1 MVAYHLYFHSYRHF
15 VNYRFPLLEL
25 CFAPLLQRKFLIFMK
40 KYWTIFKVNW
50 QVMLTY
56 RANIVL
62 WFLTAVVQTAF
73 LLYLWIAVYD
83 SGGKIGNYSFQELF
97 TYYVLQLIIYQV
109 ATTFISWDIIQEIK
123 DGNFSQY
130 LLKPVNYFK
139 WQFTSNLSFKA
150 AEIVFS
156 ISGLIIVVLA
166 AQRYLL
172 MPDSMLTLLHT
183 IVLTILSAILAFLL
197 EFIIGITAFWI
208 INAHNLRMLVSVF
221 NRFFSGSLIPLTL
234 LPGPLIIISQFLPF
248 PFLSYVPVQVYLGKI
263 NIGNAYAGMIFWIIF
278 MAIFAYYY
286 FKLSIK
292 RYEAVG
298 A

>member
-1 MVAYHLYFHSYRHF
+1 
-15 VNYRFPLLEL
+15 
-25 CFAPLLQRKFLIFMK
+25 MK

-62 WFLTAVVQTAF
+62 WFLTVVIQTVF
-73 LLYLWIAVYD
+73 ILYLWIAVYG
-83 SGGKIGNYSFQELF
+83 SGGNIGNYSFQELF
-97 TYYVLQLIIYQV
+97 TYYILQLIIYQV

-139 WQFTSNLSFKA
+139 WQFTNNFSFKA

-156 ISGLIIVVLA
+156 IFGLIAVVLA
-166 AQRYLL
+166 TQKYLL
-172 MPDSMLTLLHT
+172 PPDSIFTLFHT
-183 IVLTILSAILAFLL
+183 IVLTFFSAILSFLL

-208 INAHNLRMLVSVF
+208 VNAYNFRMLINIF
-221 NRFFSGSLIPLTL
+221 NRLFSGSVIPLTL

-263 NIGNAYAGMIFWIIF
+263 NIVNAYAGMIFWIIF
-278 MAIFAYYY
+278 MAIFAHYY

-298 A
+298 V